1 MRQTTT
7 GNKTKKKIC
16 SQCGATTWL
25 KNQTTGEF
33 SGPWHFLDCPSV
45 PGGRELSLGNI
56 DEKARWVE
64 EKRVPR
70 EQGARILEA
79 IKLMLSTPKTADG
92 KPSKVFYERK
102 AAILEEGDK
111 L

>member
-1 MRQTTT
+1 MRQTTV
-7 GNKTKKKIC
+7 GGKAKRKIC

-45 PGGRELSLGNI
+45 PGGAELNMRNI
-56 DEKARWVE
+56 DDKAKWAE

-79 IKLMLSTPKTADG
+79 IKLMLSTPKTAGG
-92 KPSKVFYERK
+92 KPDKIFYERK
-102 AAILEEGDK
+102 AAIQGEVGK

>member
-1 MRQTTT
+1 MRQTKT
-7 GNKTKKKIC
+7 GTSGKGAKPC
-16 SQCGATTWL
+16 SACGAKLWL
-25 KNQTTGEF
+25 KDYNTGQF

-45 PGGRELSLGNI
+45 PGGRELSIRNI

-70 EQGARILEA
+70 EQGARILKA
-79 IKLMLSTPKTADG
+79 INLMLFS
-92 KPSKVFYERK
+92 PSYEVMLERK
-102 AAILEEGDK
+102 AAILEEVDK